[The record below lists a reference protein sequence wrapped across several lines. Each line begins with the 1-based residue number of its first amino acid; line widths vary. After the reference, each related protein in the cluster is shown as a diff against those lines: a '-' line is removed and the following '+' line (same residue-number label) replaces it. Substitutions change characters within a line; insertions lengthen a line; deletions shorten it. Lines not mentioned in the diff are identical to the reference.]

1 VSAQTPRPPARSR
14 YGWLVA
20 VVVAVL
26 IAYISLNTLRSDHIS
41 SRGLSVNARVPA
53 FAAPL
58 ALGHVDGD
66 VNVAVKRDQGRY
78 GDQPACR
85 VRGPGILN
93 SCELGERGPFVLA
106 FLAARASRC
115 TRQLDRLDRAHAR
128 HPGLQV
134 AAVAIRG
141 NRDELRRL
149 VRRHGWRFPV
159 AWDHDGILANLFG
172 VAVCPL
178 VTYALPGGV
187 VQGTSVGELDARELD
202 VRLASLERA
211 ARATGWRPPAP
222 ALKQGAL
229 RRRGGTPWA

>member
-20 VVVAVL
+20 IVAAAL
-26 IAYISLNTLRSDHIS
+26 IAYVSLNTLRSDHIS
-41 SRGLSVNARVPA
+41 STGLAVGTRVPP

-58 ALGHVDGD
+58 ALGDVDGD
-66 VNVAVKRDQGRY
+66 VNVAVKRGQGRY
-78 GDQPACR
+78 GDEPACR
-85 VRGPGILN
+85 VRGAGILN

-106 FLAARASRC
+106 FVATRGRQC
-115 TRQLDRLDRAHAR
+115 TRQLDLLQRAQAR

-141 NRDELRRL
+141 NRDDVRAL
-149 VRRHGWRFPV
+149 VRRHGWRFAV

-178 VTYALPGGV
+178 LTYALPGGV
-187 VQGTSVGELDARELD
+187 VQATSVGELDAAGLEARLGNLD
-202 VRLASLERA
+202 RV
-211 ARATGWRPPAP
+211 ARAKGWRP
-222 ALKQGAL
+222 
-229 RRRGGTPWA
+229 

>member
-14 YGWLVA
+14 YGWLIAIVA
-20 VVVAVL
+20 AAL
-26 IAYISLNTLRSDHIS
+26 IAYVSLNTLRSEHIS
-41 SRGLSVNARVPA
+41 STGLAVGTRVPP

-58 ALGHVDGD
+58 ALGDVDGD
-66 VNVAVKRDQGRY
+66 VNVAVKPGQGRY

-85 VRGPGILN
+85 VRGTGILN

-106 FLAARASRC
+106 FVATPGRQC
-115 TRQLDRLDRAHAR
+115 TRQLDLLQSAQAR

-141 NRDELRRL
+141 NRDDVRAL
-149 VRRHGWRFPV
+149 VRRHGWRFAV

-178 VTYALPGGV
+178 LTYALPGGV
-187 VQGTSVGELDARELD
+187 VQATSVGELDAAGLD
-202 VRLASLERA
+202 ARLGSLDRA
-211 ARATGWRPPAP
+211 ARAKGW
-222 ALKQGAL
+222 
-229 RRRGGTPWA
+229 TP